1 MLDALGVRAPHGGAH
16 RLRAGKP
23 FQTPF
28 NASQLAP
35 VKVVLQRPDD
45 ILVSGAYRT
54 VGSA

>member
-1 MLDALGVRAPHGGAH
+1 MLDALGIRAPHGGAH
-16 RLRAGKP
+16 RLRADKP
-23 FQTPF
+23 VQTPF

-35 VKVVLQRPDD
+35 VKMVLQRPDD